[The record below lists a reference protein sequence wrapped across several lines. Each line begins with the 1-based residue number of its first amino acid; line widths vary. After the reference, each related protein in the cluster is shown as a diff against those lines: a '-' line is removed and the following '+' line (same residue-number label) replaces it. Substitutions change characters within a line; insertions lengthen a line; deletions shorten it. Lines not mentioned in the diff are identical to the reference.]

1 MVRTCSSFNKS
12 SWVIAVTIAWCV
24 QLSGK
29 SNQGALTQSNS
40 NLRRLDLMSE
50 LVGTFLFGTCLS
62 NFGAARALAA
72 LAVFSGA
79 MLPYAL
85 ICIDKACPSFSHASA
100 SYAVAC
106 GWHELSVH
114 RSRNFR

>member
-1 MVRTCSSFNKS
+1 MQLSVC
-12 SWVIAVTIAWCV
+12 VTAISWCV
-24 QLSGK
+24 LHAQLSGK

-62 NFGAARALAA
+62 NFGASRALAA

-79 MLPYAL
+79 LLPYAL
-85 ICIDKACPSFSHASA
+85 ICIDKARPSLLQLCLVSLGIT
-100 SYAVAC
+100 C
-106 GWHELSVH
+106 LG
-114 RSRNFR
+114 